1 MGQFTIYS
9 QQNME
14 YTFVSNQFIDHYMED
29 ANEIQLKVY
38 LFLLRHI
45 SQQQTSSI
53 SDLADHFNYSEKDIL
68 RALTYWEKKNI
79 LCLNYDENQQ
89 LCNIELL
96 EIAKTTAV
104 PTLSQEQLSTKYYSS
119 QSCSANHNVTE
130 YTQTDGVITKLNHNT
145 KEIAQSEHYAE
156 TSFPKPNYSLDQLT
170 EFKKRESTS
179 QLVFIAESYLGKT
192 LSVNDVRSMLFLSEE
207 LRFSFDLIDY
217 LLQYCIDR
225 GKKDF
230 RYIEK
235 VAINWAEAKI
245 TSPQQAQNHI
255 SCYDKQ
261 TYIVMRA
268 LGKSST
274 PTPTETEFIK
284 RWYQTYGFTSDVILE
299 ACERTVLAT
308 DNHRFEYADKILSN
322 WKNAGVHHKP
332 DIAKIDASFEKK
344 KTIPSNTT
352 TSKNKFNQFQ
362 QNHYDFDA
370 LEKELLSN

>member
-68 RALTYWEKKNI
+68 RALTYWEKKKI

-96 EIAKTTAV
+96 EITKTIPV
-104 PTLSQEQLSTKYYSS
+104 PTSPQEQLSSYYPS
-119 QSCSANHNVTE
+119 QSGTANHNSTE
-130 YTQTDGVITKLNHNT
+130 YVQTDGVIAKLNHNI
-145 KEIAQSEHYAE
+145 KENSQSEYGE
-156 TSFPKPNYSLDQLT
+156 TPFSKPNYSLDQLT

-179 QLVFIAESYLGKT
+179 QLVFIAESYLGKS

-235 VAINWAEAKI
+235 VAINWAEANI

-261 TYIVMRA
+261 TYTVMRA

-284 RWYQTYGFTSDVILE
+284 RWYQIYGFTSDVILE
-299 ACERTVLAT
+299 ACQRTVLAT
-308 DNHRFEYADKILSN
+308 DSHRFEYADKILSN